1 MRACSESRSDTEIL
15 TPLEM
20 MAKFTEFDTTSRDS
34 NLPLMHFAKDYLES
48 FGAHVELIHDET
60 GQKANLLGRIG
71 PDNVEGGI
79 ILSGH
84 SDTVPV
90 DGQDWDSDPFAL
102 VEKNGNLYGRGT
114 VDMKGFLAIC
124 TALAPEFAKADLK
137 EPVYFAM
144 SYDEEVGCIGVESM
158 IERILELPNRPR
170 ICIVGEPSSMDVL
183 IGHMGGYVY
192 ETKITG
198 RDAHSSQT
206 EFGVSAIAAAGE
218 LIVFLNRLEEE
229 MRERGDTTGLFPGRY
244 TTMNIG
250 VINGGVAS
258 NIVPAECQFEWGYR
272 HIPGSSKR
280 EIIRRFNQY
289 AEEVVLPPMRQ
300 KAPEANIETRSLI
313 KFDGLSPVPDT
324 AAEKLA
330 LKCRGHETS
339 RTDFFGTEAGLFQ
352 AAGIET
358 IVCGP
363 GDIAQA
369 HRPNEHTTREQV
381 DLCVDFLRNL
391 ISEISA

>member
-1 MRACSESRSDTEIL
+1 MSTESAKTY
-15 TPLEM
+15 TPVEM
-20 MAKFTEFDTTSRDS
+20 IAKFTSFDTTSRDS
-34 NLPLMHFAKDYLES
+34 NLPLMHFAKEYLES
-48 FGAHVELIHDET
+48 YGAHVELIHDET

-71 PDNVEGGI
+71 PDTEGGI

-90 DGQDWDSDPFAL
+90 DGQDWATNPFELA
-102 VEKNGNLYGRGT
+102 EKDGNLYGRGT

-124 TALAPEFAKADLK
+124 TALAPEFAAADLK

-144 SYDEEVGCIGVESM
+144 SYDEEVGCIGVESL
-158 IERILELPNRPR
+158 IASILKLPHQPR
-170 ICIVGEPSSMDVL
+170 ACIVGEPSNMDVL

-192 ETKITG
+192 ETTVTG

-218 LIVFLNRLEEE
+218 LIVYLNKLEEE
-229 MRERGDTTGLFPGRY
+229 MRERGDETGHFPGKY

-258 NIVPAECQFEWGYR
+258 NIVPAECKFEWGYR

-280 EIIRRFNQY
+280 EIIRRFNTY
-289 AEEVVLPPMRQ
+289 AEEVVLPPMRK
-300 KAPEANIETRSLI
+300 KADEANIETRSLI
-313 KFDGLSPVPDT
+313 EFTGLAPQPDT
-324 AAEKLA
+324 IAEKLA
-330 LKCRGHETS
+330 LKCRGHENS

-352 AAGIET
+352 EAGIPT
-358 IVCGP
+358 VVCGP
-363 GDIAQA
+363 GHISQA
-369 HRPNEHTTREQV
+369 HRPNEHTTVEQV
-381 DLCVDFLRNL
+381 DLCVDFLRAL
-391 ISEISA
+391 IKEIS

>member
-1 MRACSESRSDTEIL
+1 MNATLESVKTYS
-15 TPLEM
+15 PVEM
-20 MAKFTEFDTTSRDS
+20 IAKFTSFDTTSRDS
-34 NLPLMHFAKDYLES
+34 NLPLMHFVRDYLES
-48 FGAHVELIHDET
+48 LGAHVELIHDET
-60 GQKANLLGRIG
+60 GDKANLLARIG
-71 PDNVEGGI
+71 PDVAGGI

-90 DGQDWDSDPFAL
+90 DGQDWDTDPFVL
-102 VEKNGNLYGRGT
+102 TEKEGNLYGRGT

-144 SYDEEVGCIGVESM
+144 SYDEEVGCIGVESL
-158 IERILELPNRPR
+158 IERVLELPHLPR
-170 ICIVGEPSSMDVL
+170 ICIVGEPSTMDVL

-192 ETKITG
+192 ETVVTG

-229 MRERGDTTGLFPGRY
+229 MRERGDTTGHFPGQY

-258 NIVPAECQFEWGYR
+258 NIVPAECKFEWGYR

-280 EIIRRFNQY
+280 EIIRRFNEY
-289 AEEVVLPPMRQ
+289 AEEVVLPPMRK
-300 KAPEANIETRSLI
+300 KADEANIETRSVI
-313 KFDGLSPVPDT
+313 RFDGLAPEPGT
-324 AAEKLA
+324 EAEKMA

-352 AAGIET
+352 AAGIPT
-358 IVCGP
+358 VVCGP
-363 GDIAQA
+363 GHISQA
-369 HRPNEHTTREQV
+369 HRPNEHTTVEQV
-381 DLCVDFLRNL
+381 NLCVDFLREL
-391 ISEISA
+391 IKEIS